1 MACPFNMEK
10 NMSIA
15 VYPGS
20 FDPITNGHI
29 DLIERATKIFDK
41 LIVAVAENPGKSPLF
56 TIEERI
62 EMVKKTTEQ
71 FENVIVDTISGLT
84 VDYVR
89 QHGASIIIRG
99 LRAISDFEY
108 ELQMA
113 LMNRKLNSQIETIFL
128 MPNLQ
133 YSYVKSSHIK
143 EIAKL
148 GACLDGLTPD
158 LVIQMLKE
166 KFKS

>member
-1 MACPFNMEK
+1 
-10 NMSIA
+10 MSIA

-29 DLIERATKIFDK
+29 DLIERATRIFDK

-62 EMVKKTTEQ
+62 VMVKKTTEQ
-71 FENVIVDTISGLT
+71 FENVIVDKISGLT

-89 QHGASIIIRG
+89 QHGASVIIRG

-113 LMNRKLNSQIETIFL
+113 LMNRKQLRRAETVFL
-128 MPNLQ
+128 MPSLRWVYLSSNL
-133 YSYVKSSHIK
+133 IK
-143 EIAKL
+143 EVARHN
-148 GACLDGLTPD
+148 GAIKD
-158 LVIQMLKE
+158 LVPEIVCRKLKE
-166 KFKS
+166 TFAKK